1 MTSEPEAAESA
12 ASPPEAT
19 KACPCCGETIMAVA
33 KKCRYCRSYLDPKL
47 AAENAWSTTN
57 RSTAPS
63 STDRMLMPVGRP
75 ISAIAAG
82 YLGLLAMFPLVG
94 ILFGFLGVIFGIIA
108 LKAIGEDPELS
119 GKGRAWFG
127 IIAGAIFCV
136 LWIGLLG
143 VIVADAAERGS
154 F

>member
-12 ASPPEAT
+12 APPPEAT
-19 KACPCCGETIMAVA
+19 KACPFCGETIMAVA

-47 AAENAWSTTN
+47 AAENAYTATN
-57 RSTAPS
+57 HSTAPS

-108 LKAIGEDPELS
+108 LKAIGENPELS

-143 VIVADAAERGS
+143 VIVADAAKRGS

>member
-12 ASPPEAT
+12 ARPPQAT
-19 KACPCCGETIMAVA
+19 KACPFCGETIMAVA
-33 KKCRYCRSYLDPKL
+33 KKCRYCRSYFDPQL
-47 AAENAWSTTN
+47 AADNGWSKAN
-57 RSTAPS
+57 CAPLPS
-63 STDRMLMPVGRP
+63 SADRMLMPVGRP

-94 ILFGFLGVIFGIIA
+94 ILFGFLGIIFGVLA
-108 LKAIGEDPELS
+108 LKAISEDPELS

-127 IIAGAIFCV
+127 IIAGGLFCL
-136 LWIGLLG
+136 LWIGLLIT
-143 VIVADAAERGS
+143 IVAAESQRGS

>member
-1 MTSEPEAAESA
+1 MTSEPEAVESEA
-12 ASPPEAT
+12 PQPEAT
-19 KACPCCGETIMAVA
+19 KACPFCGETIMAVA

-47 AAENAWSTTN
+47 AAENAWSATN

-63 STDRMLMPVGRP
+63 STDRMLTPVGRP

-94 ILFGFLGVIFGIIA
+94 ILFGFLGVIFGSLA
-108 LKAIGEDPELS
+108 LKAIREDPELS
-119 GKGRAWFG
+119 GKERAWFG
-127 IIAGAIFCV
+127 IIAGGICCL
-136 LWIGLLG
+136 LWIGVLIA
-143 VIVADAAERGS
+143 IVVAESQRGS

>member
-12 ASPPEAT
+12 LPPPEAT
-19 KACPCCGETIMAVA
+19 KPCPFCGETIMAVA
-33 KKCRYCRSYLDPKL
+33 KKCRYCRSYLDAQL
-47 AAENAWSTTN
+47 AADNGWSKAN
-57 RSTAPS
+57 RAAVPS
-63 STDRMLMPVGRP
+63 SADRMLMPVGRP

-94 ILFGFLGVIFGIIA
+94 ILFGFLGIIFGVLA
-108 LKAIGEDPELS
+108 LKTISEDPELS

-127 IIAGAIFCV
+127 IIAGGLFCL
-136 LWIGLLG
+136 LWIGLLIT
-143 VIVADAAERGS
+143 IVAAESRRGS

>member
-1 MTSEPEAAESA
+1 MTSEPEATESA
-12 ASPPEAT
+12 APQPEAT
-19 KACPCCGETIMAVA
+19 KACPFCGETIMAVA
-33 KKCRYCRSYLDPKL
+33 KKCRYCRSYLDSKL
-47 AAENAWSTTN
+47 AAENAWSPTN
-57 RSTAPS
+57 RSAASS

-94 ILFGFLGVIFGIIA
+94 ILFGFLGVIFGILA
-108 LKAIGEDPELS
+108 LKAISEDPELS

-127 IIAGAIFCV
+127 IISGGICCL
-136 LWIGLLG
+136 LWIGLLIA
-143 VIVADAAERGS
+143 IVAAESQRGS